1 MRRDDRWSSADGA
14 SAAIAAAVCVSCPA
28 MFYIYGLLR
37 RRVTGRETHI
47 SFEQLW
53 LALAVCTAVAFA
65 LGAHVWVSLDL
76 FAGAIAC
83 FLAVGRLG
91 CLMAGCCYGWPSA
104 WGITYSEGSGS
115 RAVPHHLLG
124 IRLFPAPL
132 VESLGLFVIAIVC
145 ICSLGQAGTGRVIV
159 FFLIAY
165 SLLRLATERYRGDE
179 RPILLGLSEP
189 NWCAGVQLFAAI
201 LVADRGAL
209 RSVIIAGALA
219 AGLVGMQVAR
229 WRRSPRRGWLSGEH
243 VEELRRAAR
252 ETTFGQG
259 TVLPLL
265 KTTTCGLTVGVSP
278 GQSRDRSHVSM
289 SCAQVTL
296 PDLCQLAATAW
307 GRIIVETARFSAN
320 GVLQFEMRTP
330 GPDVEAERWKML
342 YRHAAFWGQRH
353 TRDARGP
360 TYAAGPLS

>member
-1 MRRDDRWSSADGA
+1 MISNATLDSLACARVGTGHHPQPSFLSLGLTGYALACAVMIGGAVLTGA

-179 RPILLGLSEP
+179 RPILLGLSGP
-189 NWCAGVQLFAAI
+189 TGARVFSCLPPSWLPIAARCGPSS
-201 LVADRGAL
+201 LP
-209 RSVIIAGALA
+209 
-219 AGLVGMQVAR
+219 AR
-229 WRRSPRRGWLSGEH
+229 WLPGWWECRWRVGGATPAARWLSGEH

-252 ETTFGQG
+252 G
-259 TVLPLL
+259 LPSA
-265 KTTTCGLTVGVSP
+265 K
-278 GQSRDRSHVSM
+278 
-289 SCAQVTL
+289 
-296 PDLCQLAATAW
+296 
-307 GRIIVETARFSAN
+307 ARCF
-320 GVLQFEMRTP
+320 RC
-330 GPDVEAERWKML
+330 
-342 YRHAAFWGQRH
+342 
-353 TRDARGP
+353 
-360 TYAAGPLS
+360 